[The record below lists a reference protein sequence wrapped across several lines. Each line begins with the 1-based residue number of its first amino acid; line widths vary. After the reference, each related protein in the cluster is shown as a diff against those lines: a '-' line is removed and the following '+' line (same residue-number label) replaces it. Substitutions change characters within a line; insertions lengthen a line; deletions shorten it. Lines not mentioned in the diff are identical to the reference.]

1 MELGFQLKTVLI
13 IKKADWGVGSVNLG
27 LRAGAVKVFGVG
39 GLLVRF
45 MIWHSEEDPEYGNST
60 SMRETHRL
68 CGADAAEIWSTL
80 NIALQPSRAPT
91 IGSRVP
97 HLEVHGSLQMGL

>member
-39 GLLVRF
+39 GLLVR
-45 MIWHSEEDPEYGNST
+45 
-60 SMRETHRL
+60 L
-68 CGADAAEIWSTL
+68 
-80 NIALQPSRAPT
+80 
-91 IGSRVP
+91 
-97 HLEVHGSLQMGL
+97 